1 MTTGYLSG
9 HTFGMRIRRLAVVAV
24 AASVLLG
31 IAGCTAPGPV
41 VAPIVVNVGDIQG
54 SVVEVPLNSTLVINT
69 GDLAVDSYSATI
81 ADESVASFVQGREDG
96 SASFNPG
103 LQPKKVGET
112 EVTLSNENGGIQNV
126 DFTLK
131 VTPIP
136 AGGNLGGS
144 GR

>member
-1 MTTGYLSG
+1 MS
-9 HTFGMRIRRLAVVAV
+9 IRRVVVAAA
-24 AASVLLG
+24 AASVLLVG
-31 IAGCTAPGPV
+31 LAGCVGAPGPV
-41 VAPIVVNVGDIQG
+41 VTPIVVNSGDIQG
-54 SVVEVPLNSTLVINT
+54 SIVEVPLNSTLVINT
-69 GDLAVDSYSATI
+69 GDLAVDSYTAKI
-81 ADESVASFVQGREDG
+81 ADPSIAEFVQGKEDG

-103 LQPKKVGET
+103 ITPKKVGET
-112 EVTLSNENGGIQNV
+112 EVTLSNEDGGIQDV